1 MNNNNDISEAM
12 LSKQKRLNK
21 NEEEINSQQKD
32 IKKQKRRNWFFI
44 FLNTILTAMFVA
56 ICLFSVYRRIDEA
69 VIFDKPADVDSGQT
83 PISLEETTTLPVDE
97 NQQAIDGDGANA
109 KKEYTEKNHFT
120 VYSVG
125 SIYIAQK
132 GNETVT
138 LEVTNVSDSTHDAI
152 ISIYISEAE
161 LKKHNLSTNG
171 LTDGYWILAKSGLF
185 EPGYKMT
192 SLQLLPLPDKSYL
205 PAGSYSVIMS
215 EKFYNHETGELS
227 QVDSNI
233 PITLEVLN

>member
-1 MNNNNDISEAM
+1 M
-12 LSKQKRLNK
+12 LSKQQRLNK

-97 NQQAIDGDGANA
+97 NQQAIDGDDAN
-109 KKEYTEKNHFT
+109 TENKGGNHFT

-125 SIYIAQK
+125 NEYIAQK
-132 GNETVT
+132 GNGTVT
-138 LEVTNVSDSTHDAI
+138 LDVTNVSDSTHDAI

-205 PAGSYSVIMS
+205 PAGSYSVTMN